1 MRDRRRFTRQQCNL
15 EARIFTPLSSNTIHC
30 LITDISTHGSFVRT
44 PQNAPVPANF
54 DLSIGMSTLPRAC
67 RIARREADGYGI
79 EFLDPVRHEVE
90 EILIETAFKEDLVFE
105 ALNPALDSQA
115 TMTRVRLRRAVDA
128 VMDLIERRNAMG
140 WAHIAPLPDPFDQPR
155 EGLPSA
161 IAAPIQASPAKLL
174 APPFSKGQSRRS
186 TAI

>member
-1 MRDRRRFTRQQCNL
+1 MPDRRRFKRQQCNL
-15 EARIFTPLSSNTIHC
+15 EARIFVPLSSNPIPC

-44 PQNAPVPANF
+44 PKNAPIPANF
-54 DLSIGMSTLPRAC
+54 DLAIGLSSLPRAC

-79 EFLDPVRHEVE
+79 EFLDPVRHEIE

-105 ALNPALDSQA
+105 ALNPALDSEA

-140 WAHIAPLPDPFDQPR
+140 WAYIEPLPDPFDQSR
-155 EGLPSA
+155 EALRSTSA
-161 IAAPIQASPAKLL
+161 ALMPASTAKLL
-174 APPFSKGQSRRS
+174 APPFSKGQGRRS
-186 TAI
+186 AAL

>member
-1 MRDRRRFTRQQCNL
+1 
-15 EARIFTPLSSNTIHC
+15 
-30 LITDISTHGSFVRT
+30 
-44 PQNAPVPANF
+44 
-54 DLSIGMSTLPRAC
+54 
-67 RIARREADGYGI
+67 
-79 EFLDPVRHEVE
+79 
-90 EILIETAFKEDLVFE
+90 
-105 ALNPALDSQA
+105 
-115 TMTRVRLRRAVDA
+115 
-128 VMDLIERRNAMG
+128 MDLIERRNAMG